1 MRPPGRALLMTA
13 LALGLAAGLLVG
25 LPVAAPNS
33 LPVAAAAGADT
44 FVTGA
49 TTYTLDPAAR
59 MVHVSAALTFRDTK
73 ADTSTVRYYFTGYRL
88 GIQKEAQ
95 RVKVTSGAKVLTST
109 VKPATDAKTG
119 AAYQVLDITFAG
131 RVYRGQTANF
141 RMAYD
146 LPDSGPRS
154 DGLIRVGPAIAA
166 FYAWSYG
173 ADAASVTIDLPAGF
187 RPTTQG
193 DALKVTTAADG
204 STDLTATDISDRTRW
219 FAWVTAER
227 PAALAAVPFEVSIE
241 GQPEPIEIRAF
252 PEDQVWRDAVRARL
266 TSGLPVLGRLIG
278 LPWPVNG
285 TLVVSEAYAPLLGG
299 YAGLYRQGDQPGQ
312 SDTINITEDPDPLV
326 IVHEASH
333 AWFNA
338 DLFTGRW
345 IAEGLADEY
354 ASRALADLGQSG
366 YDPEQVQPT
375 DEAGFALDAWPA
387 PGPIDQPAAAAAE
400 RFGYN
405 ASWTV
410 VRSLL
415 TEIGEARMAA
425 VLKAAQART
434 IAYAGRP
441 PAETYLRAGAAPDWH
456 VFLDLLEQVGGSHAA
471 EGLFRTWVAGPADQA
486 DLAAHGEAISAYAA
500 LLQRGQG
507 WLPGAAVRQAMA
519 AWDFPAAERAMA
531 AAAAVLATRERI
543 VSLAGSLGL
552 TTSDAL
558 EAAYESAATGFAS
571 AQALADEQLATLQ
584 AIAHARATVG
594 AERDVL
600 TTLGLVDAH
609 PEADLAAAAAAF
621 EAGRLPEARADAA
634 AAERF
639 VGDAP
644 AIGRQRLLAVAAG
657 LLGLF
662 VLAGIV
668 LLLLRRRRG
677 RSRAAAQ
684 AAATLPASRGA
695 RPQATRD
702 DGPVGPWQHR
712 DGPGP
717 PGP

>member
-1 MRPPGRALLMTA
+1 MRSAGRLLLATA
-13 LALGLAAGLLVG
+13 MALGLAGGLLVG
-25 LPVAAPNS
+25 LPVAAPLG

-49 TTYTLDPAAR
+49 TTYVLDPAAR
-59 MVHVSAALTFRDTK
+59 MVHVSAAMTFRDTK

-95 RVKVTSGAKVLTST
+95 AVKVTSGAKVLVST

-119 AAYQVLDITFAG
+119 AAYQILDITFTG
-131 RVYRGQTANF
+131 RVYHGQTASF
-141 RMAYD
+141 RIAYD

-173 ADAASVTIDLPAGF
+173 ADAATVTIDLPAGF
-187 RPTTQG
+187 TPSTQG
-193 DALKVTTAADG
+193 DALKVTTAPDG
-204 STDLTATDISDRTRW
+204 STDLTATGISDRTSW
-219 FAWVTAER
+219 FAWITAQR
-227 PAALAAVPFEVSIE
+227 PAALTSIPFAVPIE
-241 GQPEPIEIRAF
+241 GQPEPVEIRAF
-252 PEDQVWRDAVRARL
+252 PEDQVWPAAVRAQL

-278 LPWPVNG
+278 LPWPVKG
-285 TLVVSEAYAPLLGG
+285 TLVVSEAYTPLLGG

-312 SDTINITEDPDPLV
+312 ADTINITEDPDPLV

-354 ASRALADLGQSG
+354 ASRALADLGRSG
-366 YDPEQVQPT
+366 YDPELVQPT
-375 DEAGFALDAWPA
+375 DVAAFPLAAWPA
-387 PGPIDQPAAAAAE
+387 PGPIDEPAAAAAE

-405 ASWTV
+405 ASWAV

-415 TEIGEARMAA
+415 TEIGETRMAA

-434 IAYAGRP
+434 IAYVGRP

-486 DLAAHGEAISAYAA
+486 DLAAHGAAIGTYAA
-500 LLQRGQG
+500 LLERGGG
-507 WLPGAAVRQAMA
+507 WLPGAVVRQAMA

-531 AAAAVLATRERI
+531 AAASVLATRDRI
-543 VSLAGSLGL
+543 ASLAGDLGIATNDEL
-552 TTSDAL
+552 R
-558 EAAYESAATGFAS
+558 AAYESASTSLAP
-571 AQALADEQLATLQ
+571 AQALADAQLATLQ
-584 AIAHARATVG
+584 AIAHGRATVG

-600 TTLGLVDAH
+600 TTLGLFDAH
-609 PEADLAAAAAAF
+609 PEAELAAAATAF
-621 EAGRLPEARADAA
+621 EAGHLVEAQADSA
-634 AAERF
+634 AAERL
-639 VGDAP
+639 VGDGP

-668 LLLLRRRRG
+668 LLFLRRRRG
-677 RSRAAAQ
+677 GSRATVQ

-695 RPQATRD
+695 RPQARRD
-702 DGPVGPWQHR
+702 EGPLGPWQHR